1 MYRWRMRTR
10 RITSKHCKMRHGN
23 SIARS
28 ITRLISVAI
37 VLLFGGAL
45 LTKCASTM
53 TPTGGPKDTL
63 PPVIMLMEPNNFT
76 TNIDT
81 LHPPKIFIGFNE
93 YVQIKDL
100 QKELYT
106 SPAMKK
112 KPSVVRRGLGIVVT
126 IKDTLIPNT
135 TYAINFGSSILDN
148 NEGNPL
154 HSMRYV
160 FSTGSEIDSMYM
172 SGYTADSYKA
182 DSVSKSFI
190 YFFIADSVEQPKEW
204 DSTMFKYKPAVIARA
219 DKNGIFIAQNLKP
232 VDYRIYAFEDT
243 NNNMEY
249 EPSVDQIGFLDTVY
263 NPKNMPDFYIWFDSL
278 RQYPSADPQ
287 LYFRMFKDR
296 RFARQTLSA
305 QERLNKHKAMLY
317 FGAPNPEVTSIRF
330 DSIPEDKVIYD
341 PKTIGR
347 DTVALWFDMEVLP
360 DTIKGEITYFKH
372 DSVNNL
378 VESTDKL
385 RLAWVKTETKEERKK
400 REELEKEREKAEKNG
415 EEWVEPEVPNPF
427 KITIPS
433 SGDYNKDK
441 LFDMV
446 FDYPLTKF
454 DTAAIAFTMTT
465 EQITEPQN
473 VEFHFIQDTL
483 NRQRYR
489 LQTEWTPNAKYELL
503 IPAGV
508 FENVARE
515 SNDTLKYSYTGSN
528 PDKFALVNVN
538 VKGTHPKAK
547 YIMQLTNAQGKV
559 QKEIANVTPGK
570 YKFEYVTPGDVMLR
584 VVEDMNANG
593 KWDTGDMVLMRQPE
607 RTEIFKNEDGVELIT
622 TKENWEYDL
631 DVDMDKLFAP
641 VTMES
646 LIKLL
651 NDKEDERL
659 KKLAEEEA
667 KKRKDQSKQKNNQ
680 GSGMGFGGVGGAL
693 GGMGGLGGGS
703 TGGFGGSTGSG
714 GLRTNTMGNI
724 QR

>member
-1 MYRWRMRTR
+1 MR
-10 RITSKHCKMRHGN
+10 KHN
-23 SIARS
+23 SIVQN

-45 LTKCASTM
+45 FTKCASTM
-53 TPTGGPKDTL
+53 TPTGGPKDTI
-63 PPVIMLMEPNNFT
+63 PPVIIYMEPNNFT

-81 LHPPKIFIGFNE
+81 LHTPKILIGFNE

-112 KPSVVRRGLGIVVT
+112 KPSVVRRGQAIVVT
-126 IKDTLIPNT
+126 IKDTLKPNT
-135 TYAINFGSSILDN
+135 TYAINFGSSISDN

-160 FSTGSEIDSMYM
+160 FSTGPEIDSMYM

-190 YFFIADSVEQPKEW
+190 YFFIADSVERPKDW
-204 DSTMFKYKPAVIARA
+204 DSTMFKHKPDVIARA
-219 DKNGIFIAQNLKP
+219 EKNGIFIAQNLKP

-243 NNNMEY
+243 NGNMEY
-249 EPSVDQIGFLDTVY
+249 EPSIDQIGFLDTVY
-263 NPKNMPDFYIWFDSL
+263 NPKNMPGFYIWFDSL
-278 RQYPSADPQ
+278 RKYPSADPQ

-296 RFARQTLSA
+296 RFTRQTLSA

-330 DSIPEDKVIYD
+330 DSIPEDRVIYD
-341 PKTIGR
+341 PKTVGK
-347 DTVALWFDMEVLP
+347 DTVALWFDMAPEELP

-378 VESTDKL
+378 VETTDKL
-385 RLAWVKTETKEERKK
+385 RLAWVKVETKEERKK

-427 KITIPS
+427 KVTIPS

-441 LFDMV
+441 EFNME

-454 DTAAIAFTMTT
+454 DTAAISMTMTS
-465 EQITEPQN
+465 ENITEPQT
-473 VEFHFIQDTL
+473 VKFHFVQDTI
-483 NRQRYR
+483 NRQKYR
-489 LQTEWTPNAKYELL
+489 LQTEWEPNAKYELL
-503 IPAGV
+503 IPAGT

-515 SNDTLKYSYTGSN
+515 SNDTLKYSYSGSN
-528 PDKFALVNVN
+528 PDKFALIN
-538 VKGTHPKAK
+538 VKVTGTHPKAK

-559 QKEIANVTPGK
+559 QKEISNVTPGK
-570 YKFEYVTPGDVMLR
+570 YTFEYVTPGDVMLR

-631 DVDMDKLFAP
+631 EVDMDMLFAP

-651 NDKEDERL
+651 NDKEDARL

-667 KKRKDQSKQKNNQ
+667 KKRQEQSKQKNNQ
-680 GSGMGFGGVGGAL
+680 GSGMGFGGA
-693 GGMGGLGGGS
+693 MGGLGGGS
-703 TGGFGGSTGSG
+703 MGGFGGGGSTNGG
-714 GLRTNTMGNI
+714 GLRNGSMGGNM

>member
-1 MYRWRMRTR
+1 MRR
-10 RITSKHCKMRHGN
+10 EN
-23 SIARS
+23 SIAHS
-28 ITRLISVAI
+28 ITRLISTAI

-63 PPVIMLMEPNNFT
+63 PPVIVLMEPNNFT

-81 LHPPKIFIGFNE
+81 LRPPKIFIGFNE

-112 KPSVVRRGLGIVVT
+112 KPSVIRRGQGIVVT
-126 IKDTLIPNT
+126 IKDTLMPNT
-135 TYAINFGSSILDN
+135 TYAINFGSAIADN

-219 DKNGIFIAQNLKP
+219 EKNGIFIAQNLKP

-249 EPSVDQIGFLDTVY
+249 EPSIDQIGFLDTVY
-263 NPKNMPDFYIWFDSL
+263 NPKDMPGFYIWFDSL
-278 RQYPSADPQ
+278 RHYPSADPQ

-296 RFARQTLSA
+296 RFARQTLSG

-347 DTVALWFDMEVLP
+347 DTVALWFNMTELP

-378 VESTDKL
+378 VEATDKL
-385 RLAWVKTETKEERKK
+385 RLAWVYVESKEERKK
-400 REELEKEREKAEKNG
+400 REEQEKEREKAEKAG
-415 EEWVEPEVPNPF
+415 EEWVEPEKPNPF

-441 LFDMV
+441 VLNME

-454 DTAAIAFTMTT
+454 DTAAITFKMTT
-465 EQITEPQN
+465 EQITEPQD
-473 VEFHFIQDTL
+473 VAFHFEQDTI
-483 NRQRYR
+483 NSQKYR
-489 LQTEWTPNAKYELL
+489 LKTEWMPNAKYELL
-503 IPAGV
+503 IPAGT
-508 FENVARE
+508 FENVAQE
-515 SNDTLKYSYTGSN
+515 SNDTLKYSYTGSDPN
-528 PDKFALVNVN
+528 KFAKVN
-538 VKGTHPKAK
+538 VKVSGTHPKAR
-547 YIMQLTNAQGKV
+547 YILQLTNAQGKV

-570 YKFEYVTPGDVMLR
+570 YLFEYVSPGDIMLR

-607 RTEIFKNEDGVELIT
+607 RTEIFKNEEGLELLT

-631 DVDMDKLFAP
+631 EVDMDKLFAP

-659 KKLAEEEA
+659 KKLAEEQA
-667 KKRKDQSKQKNNQ
+667 KKRRENSKNNNQ
-680 GSGMGFGGVGGAL
+680 SSGMGF

-703 TGGFGGSTGSG
+703 TGGFGGGGTGAGTG
-714 GLRTNTMGNI
+714 GLRTNSMGNM

>member
-1 MYRWRMRTR
+1 MEQH
-10 RITSKHCKMRHGN
+10 K

-63 PPVIMLMEPNNFT
+63 PPVILYMEPNNFT

-81 LHPPKIFIGFNE
+81 LRVPKILIGFNE

-112 KPSVVRRGLGIVVT
+112 KPSVVRRGQAIVVT
-126 IKDTLIPNT
+126 IKDTLMPNT

-160 FSTGSEIDSMYM
+160 FSTGPEIDSMYM

-190 YFFIADSVEQPKEW
+190 YFFIADSVEQPKDW

-219 DKNGIFIAQNLKP
+219 EKNGIFIAQNLKP

-243 NNNMEY
+243 NGNMEY
-249 EPSVDQIGFLDTVY
+249 EPSIDQIGFLDTVY
-263 NPKNMPDFYIWFDSL
+263 NPKNMPGFYIWFDSL
-278 RQYPSADPQ
+278 RKYPSADPQ

-305 QERLNKHKAMLY
+305 QERLNRHKAMIY

-330 DSIPEDKVIYD
+330 DSIPEDRVIYD
-341 PKTIGR
+341 PKTVGK
-347 DTVALWFDMEVLP
+347 DTVALWFDMAPEELP

-385 RLAWVKTETKEERKK
+385 RLTWVYTESKEERKE
-400 REELEKEREKAEKNG
+400 REKLEKEREKAEKNG
-415 EEWVEPEVPNPF
+415 EEWQEPEKPNPF

-433 SGDYNKDK
+433 SGDYHKDK
-441 LFDMV
+441 QLTME
-446 FDYPLTKF
+446 FDYLLTKF
-454 DTAAIAFTMTT
+454 DTAAITMTMTT

-473 VEFHFIQDTL
+473 VKFSFIQDTI
-483 NRQRYR
+483 NRQKYR
-489 LQTEWTPNAKYELL
+489 LDTEWTPNAKYELI
-503 IPAGV
+503 IPAGT

-528 PDKFALVNVN
+528 PEKFAIVN
-538 VKGTHPKAK
+538 VKVSGTHPQAK
-547 YIMQLTNAQGKV
+547 YILQLTNAQGKV
-559 QKEIANVTPGK
+559 QKEISNVTPGS
-570 YKFEYVTPGDVMLR
+570 YRFEYVTPGDVMIR

-631 DVDMDKLFAP
+631 EVNMDVLFAP
-641 VTMES
+641 ITMES
-646 LIKLL
+646 IIKLL

-667 KKRKDQSKQKNNQ
+667 KKRKEKAKQQNNQ
-680 GSGMGFGGVGGAL
+680 GSGMGFGGA
-693 GGMGGLGGGS
+693 MGGLGGGS
-703 TGGFGGSTGSG
+703 MGGFGGGGSTGSG
-714 GLRTNTMGNI
+714 GLRSGSMGGNM

>member
-1 MYRWRMRTR
+1 MRR
-10 RITSKHCKMRHGN
+10 DN
-23 SIARS
+23 NIAQS
-28 ITRLISVAI
+28 ITRLISTAI

-53 TPTGGPKDTL
+53 TPTGGPKDTI
-63 PPVIMLMEPNNFT
+63 PPVIVLMEPNNFT

-81 LHPPKIFIGFNE
+81 LRYPKIFIGFNE

-112 KPSVVRRGLGIVVT
+112 KPTVVRRGQGIVIT
-126 IKDTLIPNT
+126 MKDTLKPNT

-160 FSTGSEIDSMYM
+160 FSTGPEIDSMYM

-190 YFFIADSVEQPKEW
+190 YFFPADSVEQPKDW

-219 DKNGIFIAQNLKP
+219 EKNGIFIAQNLKP
-232 VDYRIYAFEDT
+232 IDYRIYAFEDT
-243 NNNMEY
+243 NGNMEY
-249 EPSVDQIGFLDTVY
+249 EPSIDQIGFLDTVY
-263 NPKNMPDFYIWFDSL
+263 NPQYMPDFYIWFDSL
-278 RQYPSADPQ
+278 RKYPSADPQ

-296 RFARQTLSA
+296 RFARQILSA

-317 FGAPNPEVTSIRF
+317 FGAPNPEVKSIRF

-360 DTIKGEITYFKH
+360 DTIKGEITYLKH
-372 DSVNNL
+372 DSINNL
-378 VESTDKL
+378 VETTDKL
-385 RLAWVKTETKEERKK
+385 RLAWVYVESKEERKK
-400 REELEKEREKAEKNG
+400 REEQEKEREKAEKAG
-415 EEWVEPEVPNPF
+415 EVWEAPKEPNPF
-427 KITIPS
+427 KITIPN

-441 LFDMV
+441 VFNME

-454 DTAAIAFTMTT
+454 DTAAITMTMT
-465 EQITEPQN
+465 SEQITEPQS

-483 NRQRYR
+483 NRQKYR
-489 LQTEWTPNAKYELL
+489 LHTEWTPNAKYELL
-503 IPAGV
+503 IPAGA

-528 PDKFALVNVN
+528 PDKFAKVNVS
-538 VKGTHPKAK
+538 VSSTHPKAR
-547 YIMQLTNAQGKV
+547 YILQLTNAQGKV
-559 QKEIANVTPGK
+559 QKEINNVTPGK
-570 YKFEYVTPGDVMLR
+570 YLFEYVTPGDIMLR

-631 DVDMDKLFAP
+631 EVNMDQLFAP
-641 VTMES
+641 MTMES

-659 KKLAEEEA
+659 KKLAEEMA
-667 KKRKDQSKQKNNQ
+667 KKRKEQSKNQNNNS
-680 GSGMGFGGVGGAL
+680 SGMGFGGMGGAL
-693 GGMGGLGGGS
+693 GGLGGS
-703 TGGFGGSTGSG
+703 TGGFGGGSTGG
-714 GLRTNTMGNI
+714 GLRSGSMGGNM

>member
-1 MYRWRMRTR
+1 
-10 RITSKHCKMRHGN
+10 
-23 SIARS
+23 
-28 ITRLISVAI
+28 
-37 VLLFGGAL
+37 
-45 LTKCASTM
+45 
-53 TPTGGPKDTL
+53 
-63 PPVIMLMEPNNFT
+63 MEPNNFS

-81 LHPPKIFIGFNE
+81 LHPPKIEIGFNE
-93 YVQIKDL
+93 FVQIKDL

-112 KPSVVRRGLGIVVT
+112 KPTAVRRGKSIVVT
-126 IKDTLIPNT
+126 IKDTLMPNT

-160 FSTGSEIDSMYM
+160 FSTGPEIDSMYM
-172 SGYTADSYKA
+172 SGYTADSYTA
-182 DSVSKSFI
+182 DSVGKSFI
-190 YFFIADSVEQPKEW
+190 YFFMADSIEQPKDW

-219 DKNGIFIAQNLKP
+219 EKNGIFIAQNLKP
-232 VDYRIYAFEDT
+232 VNYRIYAFEDT

-263 NPKNMPDFYIWFDSL
+263 NPKDMPSFYIWFDSL
-278 RQYPSADPQ
+278 RHYPSADPQ

-296 RFARQTLSA
+296 RFTRQSLSA
-305 QERLNKHKAMLY
+305 QERLNKHKAMIY

-330 DSIPEDKVIYD
+330 DSIPEDRVIYD
-341 PKTIGR
+341 PKSIGR
-347 DTVALWFDMEVLP
+347 DTVALWFDMVPEELP

-385 RLAWVKTETKEERKK
+385 RLAWVKVETKEERKK
-400 REELEKEREKAEKNG
+400 REELEKEREKARKNG

-427 KITIPS
+427 KVTIPT

-441 LFDMV
+441 VLNME

-454 DTAAIAFTMTT
+454 DTAAITFTMTS
-465 EQITEPQN
+465 EEITEPQN
-473 VEFHFIQDTL
+473 VEFCFIQDTL

-489 LQTEWTPNAKYELL
+489 LQTEWTPKAKYELL
-503 IPAGV
+503 IPAGT
-508 FENVARE
+508 FENIARE

-528 PDKFALVNVN
+528 PDKFARININVS
-538 VKGTHPKAK
+538 GTHPKAK
-547 YIMQLTNAQGKV
+547 YILQLTNAQGKV
-559 QKEIANVTPGK
+559 QKEITNVVPGK

-593 KWDTGDMVLMRQPE
+593 QWDSGDMVLMRQPE
-607 RTEIFKNEDGVELIT
+607 RTEIFKNDEGVELIT

-631 DVDMDKLFAP
+631 DVDMDTLFAP

-646 LIKLL
+646 IIKLL
-651 NDKEDERL
+651 NDKEDARL
-659 KKLAEEEA
+659 KKLAEDMA
-667 KKRKDQSKQKNNQ
+667 KKRKDQSKQQNNQ
-680 GSGMGFGGVGGAL
+680 SSGMGFGGMGGAL
-693 GGMGGLGGGS
+693 GGLGSGS
-703 TGGFGGSTGSG
+703 TGGFGGGFGGTTTGGMRSG
-714 GLRTNTMGNI
+714 SMNNM